1 MNITR
6 EQLKLYAVT
15 DRSWLG
21 SETLYEQVEKA
32 LKGGVTL
39 VQLREKTLDEAAFE
53 KEGQELLELCHHYNV
68 PLIIND
74 NVELAKKIH
83 ADGVHI
89 GQSDMEIKN
98 ARELLGADKIIGV
111 TAKTIE
117 QAKAAETAGADYLG
131 SGAVFGT
138 STKTDAK
145 PMELDLFQEIC
156 ESVTIPVVAIGGIN
170 ADNVLRLKGR
180 KVGRIHHS
188 GVVATGDDLMG
199 TLDAPDLIRIEQL
212 SLGQTDALGV
222 RRGCVFSVAG
232 RKLVTGCGI
241 AAEFIGHLP

>member
-117 QAKAAETAGADYLG
+117 QAKAAEAAGADYLG
-131 SGAVFGT
+131 SGAVFAALAQKKYLSNHISFQKNRIDNCRIKRYNILCKRENLKSDGT
-138 STKTDAK
+138 RFSAR
-145 PMELDLFQEIC
+145 
-156 ESVTIPVVAIGGIN
+156 TIRNKEKEG
-170 ADNVLRLKGR
+170 NV
-180 KVGRIHHS
+180 
-188 GVVATGDDLMG
+188 
-199 TLDAPDLIRIEQL
+199 
-212 SLGQTDALGV
+212 
-222 RRGCVFSVAG
+222 
-232 RKLVTGCGI
+232 
-241 AAEFIGHLP
+241 

>member
-89 GQSDMEIKN
+89 GQSDMELKN

-111 TAKTIE
+111 TAKKIE
-117 QAKAAETAGADYLG
+117 QAKAAETAFFSSDRVCPSRSRLPAAHHTADPHH
-131 SGAVFGT
+131 T
-138 STKTDAK
+138 
-145 PMELDLFQEIC
+145 Q
-156 ESVTIPVVAIGGIN
+156 
-170 ADNVLRLKGR
+170 RL
-180 KVGRIHHS
+180 
-188 GVVATGDDLMG
+188 
-199 TLDAPDLIRIEQL
+199 
-212 SLGQTDALGV
+212 
-222 RRGCVFSVAG
+222 
-232 RKLVTGCGI
+232 
-241 AAEFIGHLP
+241 

>member
-111 TAKTIE
+111 TAPVREAFI
-117 QAKAAETAGADYLG
+117 AD
-131 SGAVFGT
+131 
-138 STKTDAK
+138 
-145 PMELDLFQEIC
+145 C
-156 ESVTIPVVAIGGIN
+156 C
-170 ADNVLRLKGR
+170 
-180 KVGRIHHS
+180 
-188 GVVATGDDLMG
+188 
-199 TLDAPDLIRIEQL
+199 DLIDAYQPAFWIHGHSHVSGNVQYGRTRIVSNQL
-212 SLGQTDALGV
+212 GTV
-222 RRGCVFSVAG
+222 RPGKELNFNPKAVIEV
-232 RKLVTGCGI
+232 
-241 AAEFIGHLP
+241 

>member
-1 MNITR
+1 MRIKMNITR

-83 ADGVHI
+83 ADEVHI

-138 STKTDAK
+138 STKADAK

-156 ESVTIPVVAIGGIN
+156 ESVTIPVVAIGGVT
-170 ADNVLRLKGR
+170 ADNLYLLAG
-180 KVGRIHHS
+180 S
-188 GVVATGDDLMG
+188 GISGAAVVSGLFK
-199 TLDAPDLIRIEQL
+199 PDNKAE
-212 SLGQTDALGV
+212 AV
-222 RRGCVFSVAG
+222 RHFLTELQ
-232 RKLVTGCGI
+232 KL
-241 AAEFIGHLP
+241 